1 MVELSL
7 EEKKELIDETNNM
20 IDELNILK
28 IDLIALN
35 DQISRISK
43 IQIRF
48 SQESKILYKML
59 SDAIN
64 TKNKRI
70 LFLLE
75 NIKKNESILGV
86 NKKKETKKK
95 NKTL

>member
-1 MVELSL
+1 MVELNL
-7 EEKKELIDETNNM
+7 DEKKELIDETNNM
-20 IDELNILK
+20 IVELNFLK
-28 IDLIALN
+28 LDLISLN

-43 IQIRF
+43 IKLKF
-48 SQESKILYKML
+48 SQESKIIYKML

-64 TKNKRI
+64 TKNKRV

-75 NIKKNESILGV
+75 NIKKNEKILGI
-86 NKKKETKKK
+86 NNTKKK